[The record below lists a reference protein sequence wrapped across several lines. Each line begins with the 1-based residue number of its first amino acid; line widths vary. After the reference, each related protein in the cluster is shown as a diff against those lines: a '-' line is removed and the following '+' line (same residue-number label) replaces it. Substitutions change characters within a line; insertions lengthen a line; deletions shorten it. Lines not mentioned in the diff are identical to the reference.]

1 MRIAVIPARGG
12 SKRILRKNIKEF
24 IGKPVISY
32 SIEAAIQSKLFD
44 HIIVSTDDIEIARV
58 AKKFG
63 AEVPF
68 MRPEDISDDFST
80 TTDVVAHTI
89 EWANNNNWDVNEVCC
104 IYATA
109 PFIKANDIIKGFKAL
124 CFTTLGL

>member
-44 HIIVSTDDIEIARV
+44 HVIVSTDDIEIAQF
-58 AKKFG
+58 AKKLG

-68 MRPEDISDDFST
+68 IRPEEISDDFSIFNPLSSSSRIP
-80 TTDVVAHTI
+80 VVS
-89 EWANNNNWDVNEVCC
+89 
-104 IYATA
+104 
-109 PFIKANDIIKGFKAL
+109 
-124 CFTTLGL
+124 LGLSCSGMKMLSRLQTFY